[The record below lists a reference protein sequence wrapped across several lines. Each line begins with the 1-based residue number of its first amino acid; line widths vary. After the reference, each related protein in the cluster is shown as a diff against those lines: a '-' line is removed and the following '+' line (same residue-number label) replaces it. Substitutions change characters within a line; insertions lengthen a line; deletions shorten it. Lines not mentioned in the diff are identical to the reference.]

1 MRISAAARASLKV
14 VFPEEGWKDLAD
26 MAEMAG
32 RVSSLSIACF
42 QTRDIDL
49 AAKVIYLKRDARK
62 MEQKMRESHITR
74 LVKGSQESINTSSI
88 HLDLLG
94 EYRRIVGL
102 MSNHVYSLL
111 KDSDPYNLLPR
122 KS

>member
-1 MRISAAARASLKV
+1 
-14 VFPEEGWKDLAD
+14 
-26 MAEMAG
+26 
-32 RVSSLSIACF
+32 
-42 QTRDIDL
+42 
-49 AAKVIYLKRDARK
+49 VIYLKRDARK
-62 MEQKMRESHITR
+62 MEQKMREAHISR

-122 KS
+122 KI